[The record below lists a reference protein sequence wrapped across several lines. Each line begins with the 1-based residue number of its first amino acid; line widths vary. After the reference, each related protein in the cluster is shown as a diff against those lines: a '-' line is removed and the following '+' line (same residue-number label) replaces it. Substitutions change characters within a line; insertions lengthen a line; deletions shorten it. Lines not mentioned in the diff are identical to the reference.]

1 MTSLIKASAVAQ
13 AIQAAIVVTVT
24 PGSDGISSRDM
35 RFFRSLADQIKE
47 YLRNCDPVGEI
58 GNTYESKPPA
68 WLPES
73 AHSEFWVVRL
83 LNIPLKNSA
92 RRIIVDLR
100 FADGVRGY
108 TLQQVRFCNDLKVSD
123 WRTTPVSHVIP
134 ASNFTTRSLI
144 ECCFEEVEKILL
156 NVYKNDPALQPK
168 GTASLD
174 KVIESLQSLVEKWEG
189 NDAPDWQVYKQGSN
203 QIRVD
208 YDLTFRRSSFMD
220 EWTNNSKVRNAGAR
234 FVTVIS
240 EAKRLNADIKVV
252 EEKPLTKQGVQKLED
267 WKDQNGDS
275 SYSEYEQSMG
285 GYLVLQL

>member
-24 PGSDGISSRDM
+24 PSANGISSRDM

-47 YLRNCDPVGEI
+47 YLQNCDPVAEI
-58 GNTYESKPPA
+58 GNNYESKPPV

-73 AHSEFWVVRL
+73 AHDEFWVVRL

-134 ASNFTTRSLI
+134 AANFTTRSLI
-144 ECCFEEVEKILL
+144 ECCFEEVEKILE
-156 NVYKNDPALQPK
+156 NVYRNDPALQPK

-174 KVIESLQSLVEKWEG
+174 KVIESLQTLVEKWEG
-189 NDAPDWQVYKQGSN
+189 TDAPDWQVYKQGSN

-208 YDLTFRRSSFMD
+208 YDLTFRRNSFMG
-220 EWTNNSKVRNAGAR
+220 EWTSNSKIRNAGAR
-234 FVTVIS
+234 FATVIA
-240 EAKRLNADIKVV
+240 EAKRLNAAIKVV
-252 EEKPLTKQGVQKLED
+252 EEKPLTKQAVQQLED
-267 WKDQNGDS
+267 NDGES
-275 SYSEYEQSMG
+275 GYSEYEQSMG